1 MAPAADREGY
11 WGPPTSTLEWCEE
24 NYAVSYYIAE
34 FWNTVS
40 NLIFILPPIYGAIQT
55 YKDGLEKRYL
65 AAYLCL
71 TAVGL
76 GSWCFHMTLK
86 YEMQGHW
93 KSCPVVLNLYLWH
106 VVETVSFHRA
116 YHCHHARVFGAFLGM
131 KKVVC
136 KATSPFPPK
145 LGCHLP
151 ILGGE
156 PALNFYLFHIISL
169 ICMASISNPLS
180 HADAELLDELPMIY
194 SCCVFVYCLYECF
207 KYKNTVNYALL
218 FLLITYSVVVSI
230 VYLDLKEPVFH
241 QIMYGTLV
249 SIIVLRSVYIVLW
262 VYPWLRGLGYTSLT
276 VFLMGFFLWNV
287 DNIFCDKLRAL
298 REKMPPVVG
307 AVTQFHA
314 WWHILTG
321 LGSYLHIL
329 LR

>member
-1 MAPAADREGY
+1 MAPAADRAGY
-11 WGPPTSTLEWCEE
+11 WGAPTSTLEWCEE

-65 AAYLCL
+65 AAFFCL

-86 YEMQGHW
+86 YEMQ
-93 KSCPVVLNLYLWH
+93 
-106 VVETVSFHRA
+106 
-116 YHCHHARVFGAFLGM
+116 
-131 KKVVC
+131 
-136 KATSPFPPK
+136 
-145 LGCHLP
+145 
-151 ILGGE
+151 
-156 PALNFYLFHIISL
+156 
-169 ICMASISNPLS
+169 
-180 HADAELLDELPMIY
+180 LLDELPMIY

-207 KYKNTVNYALL
+207 KHKNSVNYPLL
-218 FLLITYSVVVSI
+218 FVLITFSVIVSI
-230 VYLDLKEPVFH
+230 VSNFFLCRTFICIV
-241 QIMYGTLV
+241 YGALV

-262 VYPWLRGLGYTSLT
+262 VYPWLRGLGYTSL
-276 VFLMGFFLWNV
+276 N
-287 DNIFCDKLRAL
+287 NIFCDKLRGL

-314 WWHILTG
+314 WWHIFTG

-329 LR
+329 LSLYTRTLFLKYRPKVKVSCQSFCTY

>member
-11 WGPPTSTLEWCEE
+11 WGTPTSTLEWCEE

-86 YEMQGHW
+86 YEMQ
-93 KSCPVVLNLYLWH
+93 
-106 VVETVSFHRA
+106 
-116 YHCHHARVFGAFLGM
+116 
-131 KKVVC
+131 
-136 KATSPFPPK
+136 
-145 LGCHLP
+145 
-151 ILGGE
+151 
-156 PALNFYLFHIISL
+156 
-169 ICMASISNPLS
+169 
-180 HADAELLDELPMIY
+180 LLDELPMIY

-298 REKMPPVVG
+298 REKLPPVVG

-329 LR
+329 L

>member
-55 YKDGLEKRYL
+55 CKDGLEKRYL

-86 YEMQGHW
+86 YEMQ
-93 KSCPVVLNLYLWH
+93 
-106 VVETVSFHRA
+106 
-116 YHCHHARVFGAFLGM
+116 
-131 KKVVC
+131 
-136 KATSPFPPK
+136 
-145 LGCHLP
+145 
-151 ILGGE
+151 
-156 PALNFYLFHIISL
+156 
-169 ICMASISNPLS
+169 
-180 HADAELLDELPMIY
+180 LLDELPMIY

-207 KYKNTVNYALL
+207 KYKNTVNYPLL
-218 FLLITYSVVVSI
+218 FLLITYSFVVSI
-230 VYLDLKEPVFH
+230 IYLNLKEPVFH

-298 REKMPPVVG
+298 RERMPPVVG

-329 LR
+329 LSLYTRTLFLKHRPKVKFVFGIWPVLLVEPPKKL

>member
-86 YEMQGHW
+86 YEMQ
-93 KSCPVVLNLYLWH
+93 
-106 VVETVSFHRA
+106 
-116 YHCHHARVFGAFLGM
+116 
-131 KKVVC
+131 
-136 KATSPFPPK
+136 
-145 LGCHLP
+145 
-151 ILGGE
+151 
-156 PALNFYLFHIISL
+156 
-169 ICMASISNPLS
+169 
-180 HADAELLDELPMIY
+180 LLDELPMIY

-241 QIMYGTLV
+241 QVNLA
-249 SIIVLRSVYIVLW
+249 LPE

-287 DNIFCDKLRAL
+287 DNIFCDKLR
-298 REKMPPVVG
+298 
-307 AVTQFHA
+307 
-314 WWHILTG
+314 
-321 LGSYLHIL
+321 
-329 LR
+329 

>member
-11 WGPPTSTLEWCEE
+11 WGSPTSTLEWCEE
-24 NYAVSYYIAE
+24 NYAVSSYIAE

-55 YKDGLEKRYL
+55 YRDGLEKRYL

-71 TAVGL
+71 TGWSRGVMVSTLDSESQGPVGL

-86 YEMQGHW
+86 YEMQ
-93 KSCPVVLNLYLWH
+93 
-106 VVETVSFHRA
+106 
-116 YHCHHARVFGAFLGM
+116 
-131 KKVVC
+131 
-136 KATSPFPPK
+136 
-145 LGCHLP
+145 
-151 ILGGE
+151 
-156 PALNFYLFHIISL
+156 
-169 ICMASISNPLS
+169 
-180 HADAELLDELPMIY
+180 
-194 SCCVFVYCLYECF
+194 
-207 KYKNTVNYALL
+207 
-218 FLLITYSVVVSI
+218 
-230 VYLDLKEPVFH
+230 VYLNLKEPVFH
-241 QIMYGTLV
+241 QVMYGTLV

-329 LR
+329 LSLSASSVSISNTPTDKNLQIKLQLLLYD

>member
-86 YEMQGHW
+86 YEMQ
-93 KSCPVVLNLYLWH
+93 
-106 VVETVSFHRA
+106 
-116 YHCHHARVFGAFLGM
+116 
-131 KKVVC
+131 
-136 KATSPFPPK
+136 
-145 LGCHLP
+145 
-151 ILGGE
+151 
-156 PALNFYLFHIISL
+156 
-169 ICMASISNPLS
+169 
-180 HADAELLDELPMIY
+180 LLDELPMIY
-194 SCCVFVYCLYECF
+194 SCCVFVYCLTACYSF
-207 KYKNTVNYALL
+207 QATTSSYPHQL
-218 FLLITYSVVVSI
+218 FLFLPLPPTLFISF
-230 VYLDLKEPVFH
+230 LDLFPPKITTGQMLF
-241 QIMYGTLV
+241 
-249 SIIVLRSVYIVLW
+249 SVHKACSL

-329 LR
+329 L